1 MSLLS
6 ELRRRNVHRMA
17 ALYAAAAWLVMQV
30 VDVVEGKLPLP
41 DWMGSAVIAALA
53 VGFPIALV
61 ISWFY
66 EITPEGISPEHE
78 TVSDAAVKHVAG
90 RRTDV
95 IVISLLVAAV
105 LMFAVDRWRIS
116 RQVVLDESIAV
127 LAFENLSP
135 DPDNAFFAE
144 GISEEILN
152 VLAGI
157 DGLTVI
163 SRTSA
168 FLFRGSNTPIPE
180 IGRALGVAHVLEGSV
195 RRAGNEV
202 RVTAQL
208 IDARNDKHL
217 WSASYEREMSDIFA
231 IQEEIARSVAASIS
245 SVIDVKTV
253 ENEMP
258 SVDLVAYELYLRS
271 LADADNRPSEIRRG
285 IALLREAVDRDPSFA
300 EAWARL
306 ANYLAA
312 APGWGIDSDD
322 IDEVALAEEAARN
335 ALELDPG
342 LGGAITVQA
351 VLADGRKNFIEAEF
365 LHRHAVNVSP
375 NNVSTHTWFGIFCL
389 NNGYF
394 SQAIQQFERA
404 LELDPLSGNINKL
417 LGSAYLAAGQAKLAE
432 PRFAMATEYNG
443 GFGHVYFN
451 RLVLAGEIDSA
462 IAYAAGAMGNHPH
475 VLRLLD
481 LMSQALHERSD
492 EAVAALIAEEDT
504 LHGAGAWY
512 NQTILFA
519 LDLRDELFEH
529 IAAEMQKDPSQF
541 TMYDLWPVWLPGNRS
556 YAEDPHFF
564 KIMGE
569 LGSAELWNKVGY
581 PEGCRKVSDASGD
594 HLNCEGRYR

>member
-1 MSLLS
+1 MKLFS

-17 ALYAAAAWLVMQV
+17 ALYLAAAWLVMQV
-30 VDVVEGKLPLP
+30 LDVVEGKLPLP
-41 DWMGSAVIAALA
+41 DWMGSAVLAVLA
-53 VGFPIALV
+53 VGFPIALI

-66 EITPEGISPEHE
+66 EVTPEGISPEHE
-78 TVSDAAVKHVAG
+78 AVPDEAVKHVAG
-90 RRTDV
+90 RRMDF

-105 LMFAVDRWRIS
+105 LLFAVDRWRIS

-202 RVTAQL
+202 RITAQL

-217 WSASYEREMSDIFA
+217 WSASYERELSDIFA
-231 IQEEIARSVAASIS
+231 IQQEIARSVAASIS
-245 SVIDVKTV
+245 DVIDVKTV
-253 ENEMP
+253 ESEMP
-258 SVDLVAYELYLRS
+258 TSDLVAYELYMRS
-271 LADADNRPSEIRRG
+271 LSDADSRPSEIRRG

-300 EAWARL
+300 KAWERL

-312 APGWGIDSDD
+312 APSWRIDSDD

-335 ALELDPG
+335 ALELDPN
-342 LGGAITVQA
+342 LGGAISVQA
-351 VLADGRKNFIEAEF
+351 ALAEGRKNFIEAEF

-375 NNVSTHTWFGIFCL
+375 NNVSTHTWFGIFSL

-404 LELDPLSGNINKL
+404 WELDPLSGNINKL

-432 PRFAMATEYNG
+432 PRFAMAAEYNG
-443 GFGHVYFN
+443 GFADVYVN
-451 RLVLAGEIDSA
+451 QLVLAGEIGSA
-462 IAYAAGAMGNHPH
+462 IAYYDAASGNHPH
-475 VLRLLD
+475 TLRKLD
-481 LMSQALHERSD
+481 LLTQALHERSD
-492 EAVAALIAEEDT
+492 ESIAALIAEEDT
-504 LHGAGAWY
+504 FHGVGAWY
-512 NQTILFA
+512 NRSIFFA
-519 LDLRDELFEH
+519 LDLRDQLFEH
-529 IAAEMQKDPSQF
+529 ISAEMQRDPLF
-541 TMYDLWPVWLPGNRS
+541 TMYDLWPVWLPGNRA

-564 KIMGE
+564 KIMTE
-569 LGSAELWNKVGY
+569 LGSVELWNKVGY

-594 HLNCEGRYR
+594 HLNCEERYR

>member
-1 MSLLS
+1 
-6 ELRRRNVHRMA
+6 MA
-17 ALYAAAAWLVMQV
+17 ALYLAAAWLVMQV

-41 DWMGSAVIAALA
+41 DWIGSALLAVLA

-66 EITPEGISPEHE
+66 ELTPEGISPEHE
-78 TVSDAAVKHVAG
+78 AVPDEAVKHVAG
-90 RRTDV
+90 RRMDA

-202 RVTAQL
+202 RITAQL

-217 WSASYEREMSDIFA
+217 WSASYERELSDIFA
-231 IQEEIARSVAASIS
+231 IQQEIARSVAASIS
-245 SVIDVKTV
+245 DVIDVKTV
-253 ENEMP
+253 ESEMP
-258 SVDLVAYELYLRS
+258 TSDLVAYDLYMRS
-271 LADADNRPSEIRRG
+271 FSDTDSRARQIRLG
-285 IALLREAVDRDPSFA
+285 ITLLREAVDRDPSFA

-306 ANYLAA
+306 ANYLVA
-312 APGWGIDSDD
+312 APTWEMDSDD
-322 IDEVALAEEAARN
+322 INEVALAEEAARN

-351 VLADGRKNFIEAEF
+351 VLAEGRKNFIEAEF

-375 NNVSTHTWFGIFCL
+375 NNVSTHKWFGIFSL

-404 LELDPLSGNINKL
+404 LELDPLAGNIHNMV
-417 LGSAYLAAGQAKLAE
+417 GSAYLTAGHDKPAA
-432 PRFAMATEYNG
+432 PHFAMAMEHGG
-443 GFGHVYFN
+443 GFADVYVN
-451 RLVLAGEIDSA
+451 QLVLAGEIDAA
-462 IAYAAGAMGNHPH
+462 IAYYDAAFGNHPH

-481 LMSQALHERSD
+481 LLAQALHERTD
-492 EAVAALIAEEDT
+492 ESIAALIAEEDT
-504 LHGAGAWY
+504 FHGAGAWY
-512 NQTILFA
+512 NRALFFV
-519 LDLRDELFEH
+519 LDLRDQLFEH
-529 IAAEMQKDPSQF
+529 ISAEMLRDRPF
-541 TMYDLWPVWLPGNRS
+541 TMYDLWPVWLPGNRA

-564 KIMGE
+564 EIMGE
-569 LGSAELWNKVGY
+569 LGSVELWNKVGY

-594 HLNCEGRYR
+594 HLNCEERYR